1 MINVI
6 LMDKP
11 ISILH
16 ISDFHKRTK
25 DKYKNLLASLKT
37 DSNKYVR
44 ENGVPKPNVI
54 IVSGDLVQG
63 GTTEEI
69 KEQYEASLDFLVNL
83 TNDFLNGDKKRV
95 VIVPGNHDVD
105 WNITKQSMEVVK
117 PGRKKAEKEAYNEIV
132 KQSHSVDTSS
142 LYRWSWN
149 NQKVYMIKDKNKYIT
164 RFASFREFFNKFYD
178 GLYEYPE
185 DEDYQYTFFDIPD
198 LGVSF
203 LGLNSCY
210 NNDHLN
216 RSGTINS
223 ICVANASSE
232 IERRVQSGQL
242 VIGVWHHHTIG
253 TPFEDN
259 YLDYTILDTLVGNGI
274 QLSLHGHQHYCA
286 VAREHTDVYDSRRM
300 LLLSTGSLYGG
311 EHIMSYGA
319 SRQYNVITLEEKE
332 EKIKIS
338 LYSRA
343 DMSSRA
349 KDIPEWGPG
358 LIKGTSSSSWTSE
371 IAAPRDMTEYEEID
385 SIMRAY
391 ESTGDY
397 IQALNRIKLVKA
409 KMPMIRKMILDIMQ
423 REEKNEDIASY
434 FMPPITDDEA
444 IALIDAANEINDPE
458 LIRKVKELDYI
469 KYSKNPNVIN
479 ARNRI

>member
-1 MINVI
+1 MN
-6 LMDKP
+6 KP
-11 ISILH
+11 VSILH

-37 DSNKYVR
+37 DCNKYVR
-44 ENGVPKPNVI
+44 EYGIPKPNVI

-69 KEQYEASLDFLVNL
+69 KEQYEASLEFLIDL
-83 TNDFLNGDKKRV
+83 TNDFLDGDRKRV
-95 VIVPGNHDVD
+95 IIVPGNHDVD
-105 WNITKQSMEVVK
+105 WNITTQSMEVLK
-117 PGRKKAEKEAYNEIV
+117 PGRKKVEKEAYNRIV
-132 KQSHSVDTSS
+132 KQSHSGDTS
-142 LYRWSWN
+142 LFRWSWN
-149 NQKVYMIKDKNKYIT
+149 DQKVYMIKDGSKYT
-164 RFASFREFFNKFYD
+164 KRFASFREFFNKFYE
-178 GLYEYPE
+178 GFYEYPE

-223 ICVANASSE
+223 VCVTNASSE

-253 TPFEDN
+253 TPFEEN
-259 YLDYTILDTLVGNGI
+259 YLDYTILDTLVGYGI

-286 VAREHTDVYDSRRM
+286 VAREHTDVYDSKRM
-300 LLLSTGSLYGG
+300 LLISTGSLYGG
-311 EHIMSYGA
+311 EHTMSYGA
-319 SRQYNVITLEEKE
+319 SRQYNVITLEEKDK
-332 EKIKIS
+332 KIEIA

-358 LIKGTSSSSWTSE
+358 IIKGTSNSSWTYKIE
-371 IAAPRDMTEYEEID
+371 APMNMTEYEEID
-385 SIMRAY
+385 SIMRTY

-397 IQALNRIKLVKA
+397 VQALNKIKIVKA
-409 KMPMIRKMILDIMQ
+409 QLPMARKIILDLMQ
-423 REEKNEDIASY
+423 REEKYEDIAAY
-434 FMPPITDDEA
+434 FMPPTTDHEA

-458 LIRKVKELDYI
+458 LIKKVKGLDYI
-469 KYSKNPNVIN
+469 KNSNNPNVIN